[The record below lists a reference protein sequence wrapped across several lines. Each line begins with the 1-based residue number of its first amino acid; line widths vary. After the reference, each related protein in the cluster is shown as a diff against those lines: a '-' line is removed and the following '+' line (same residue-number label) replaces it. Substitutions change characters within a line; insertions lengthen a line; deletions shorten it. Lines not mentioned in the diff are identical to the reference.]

1 MWYFYGTSVVISLLK
16 PYGEFCLVAD
26 DVFYLETAKTI
37 LAFGVVWIHNFE
49 AQSRNSDVFSAHLK
63 LIKEQNHYR
72 K

>member
-1 MWYFYGTSVVISLLK
+1 M
-16 PYGEFCLVAD
+16 AD

-37 LAFGVVWIHNFE
+37 LAFGIVWIHNFE